1 MKTVLSIALLLIV
14 FVAGAQNR
22 PDFSL
27 NLSETS
33 VILKPGESKQVTI
46 SIERSKGFTRG
57 DVKLSLSSVLPQGV
71 TVNYEPAV
79 GHFDSSVATI
89 AASASAPVGSYQLV
103 LNATIQN
110 KTKGT
115 ILKVAVS
122 NDAVAVK

>member
-1 MKTVLSIALLLIV
+1 MRVIPPPASCI
-14 FVAGAQNR
+14 
-22 PDFSL
+22 
-27 NLSETS
+27 S
-33 VILKPGESKQVTI
+33 VIKPRLVPNI
-46 SIERSKGFTRG
+46 STTA
-57 DVKLSLSSVLPQGV
+57 P
-71 TVNYEPAV
+71 VNYEPAV